1 MMNMAK
7 NLSKTLKIFIAAVTV
22 CPFVG
27 AAEITPA
34 EDVPAS
40 YSLSLEAVY
49 ANAFKKAA
57 RGGVDMG
64 GVDFRWNY
72 NIDAENQFSLGV
84 LMLAGSENIATNRDL
99 ETSNLAFLAGYRFVH
114 PLIQD
119 KLNFYAGVRVG
130 MAFVDYT
137 IDSGRLGGWDHY
149 RSDSD
154 FCAVYAGEI
163 GLSFALNEQWS
174 IRGGYELYGNTAKIG
189 GSDAKFSEQQY
200 HLFQLGAEYK
210 F

>member
-1 MMNMAK
+1 MNITK
-7 NLSKTLKIFIAAVTV
+7 NLSKTVRISTVAAAI
-22 CPFVG
+22 CPFAG
-27 AAEITPA
+27 ATEVTPV

-49 ANAFKKAA
+49 ANAFKRAD

-64 GVDFRWNY
+64 GADFRWNY
-72 NIDAENQFSLGV
+72 NIDAENQFSLGL
-84 LMLAGSENIATNRDL
+84 LMLAGSKNIAANWDL
-99 ETSNLAFLAGYRFVH
+99 DTSNLGLLAGYRFSF
-114 PLIQD
+114 PLVKD
-119 KLNFYAGVRVG
+119 KLSFHAGLRVG
-130 MAFVDYT
+130 IAFVDYT
-137 IDSGRLGGWDHY
+137 IDSGRTGGWDHY
-149 RSDSD
+149 RTDSD
-154 FCAVYAGEI
+154 FCAIYAGEL

-189 GSDAKFSEQQY
+189 GSDAKFNEQQY